1 MSTYVVRI
9 SIYIKMLFADHDLQ
23 VTILRFYE
31 NTKYQKELQ
40 SIYDLRYTIYGSQ
53 DVRVVNYYKLR
64 ITNIN
69 YDLYSVVG
77 MFR

>member
-1 MSTYVVRI
+1 MFVQSRFSSY
-9 SIYIKMLFADHDLQ
+9 D
-23 VTILRFYE
+23 FYE

-40 SIYDLRYTIYGSQ
+40 SIYDLRYTIYESK
-53 DVRVVNYYKLR
+53 DVRVVDYYKLR